1 MMGDGA
7 TAPAVPDRTHAVGR
21 AHEMTA
27 GTIDQ
32 AVERIARQLVDDRRY
47 LHQHPELG
55 FQEENTSR
63 VVAERLRALG
73 LEVQTGVAKTGVVA
87 MLRGGRPGSTVMLRA
102 DMDAL
107 PIDEENE
114 VAYRSQTP
122 GTMHACGHD
131 GHTSILLGVAEVL
144 TARRDEIPGTVKFV
158 FQPAEEGLGGAR
170 QMVEAGV
177 LENPHVDACFGL
189 HLWQN
194 LPVGVIGVRSGPLM
208 AASDRFFAT
217 IEGKGGHAA
226 EPHHTVDATL
236 IACETVVALQTL
248 VSREVN
254 PLQSAV
260 VTVGKLHAGTTA
272 NVIAGRA
279 EIAGTCRSF
288 DAGVRRQLAERV
300 PALIQEV
307 AKALRGSAEVEY
319 RFGVPATV
327 NDPAMTEIA
336 RGAAIQVVGEAQVIE
351 PSPTMGGED
360 MSLFLERAP
369 GCYLFVGSANAGS
382 GKTFGHHHP
391 RFDIDEQAL
400 SIGAETLARTALAY
414 LAQAR

>member
-1 MMGDGA
+1 
-7 TAPAVPDRTHAVGR
+7 
-21 AHEMTA
+21 MTV

-55 FQEENTSR
+55 FQEENTAR
-63 VVAERLRALG
+63 LVAERLRALG
-73 LEVQTGVAKTGVVA
+73 VEVQAGVARTGVVG
-87 MLRGGRPGSTVMLRA
+87 LIRGGKPGRTVMLRA

-107 PIDEENE
+107 PIEEEND
-114 VAYRSQTP
+114 VPYRSQTS

-131 GHTSILLGVAEVL
+131 GHTAILLGVAEVL
-144 TARRDEIPGTVKFV
+144 SGRRDEIPGTVKLV

-177 LENPHVDACFGL
+177 LEDPHVDACFGL

-194 LPVGVIGVRSGPLM
+194 LPVGVVGVRSGPLM

-226 EPHHTVDATL
+226 EPHHTVDATM
-236 IACETVVALQTL
+236 IACEVVVALQSL

-288 DAGVRRQLAERV
+288 DPDVRRHLSERV
-300 PALIQEV
+300 PALITEV
-307 AKALRGSAEVEY
+307 TEALRGRAEVEY

-327 NDPAMTEIA
+327 NDPAMTAIA
-336 RGAAIQVVGEAQVIE
+336 RAAAVEVVGEANVVE
-351 PSPTMGGED
+351 PAPTMGGED

-369 GCYLFVGSANAGS
+369 GCYLFVGSANAAS
-382 GKTFGHHHP
+382 GKTYGHHHP

-400 SIGAETLARTALAY
+400 TIGAETLARVA
-414 LAQAR
+414 